1 MTATSA
7 VTAAPT
13 ATISPTQISSP
24 TAIMSDVTDISVPTA
39 VPDRASPDNSTIMGV
54 ALGMI
59 ALALLGGGV
68 FTWLGNSKGT

>member
-1 MTATSA
+1 
-7 VTAAPT
+7 
-13 ATISPTQISSP
+13 
-24 TAIMSDVTDISVPTA
+24 MSDVTDISVPTA